1 MGGQSLCGVG
11 GGVVITGQ
19 HTASKGAGKGI
30 LTEQS
35 WKEAGK
41 AGAPTSVQAALG
53 SIGGSNS
60 RCRILGHQRE
70 QLCLGIRKKK
80 SWPQTRDEGKKRA
93 RECRSPLIGA

>member
-1 MGGQSLCGVG
+1 MRGRGWSSQ
-11 GGVVITGQ
+11 GQ

-41 AGAPTSVQAALG
+41 TGAPTSVQAALG

-60 RCRILGHQRE
+60 RCRILGHQRTVVF
-70 QLCLGIRKKK
+70 LGTVERSEIMAPDKGMR
-80 SWPQTRDEGKKRA
+80 GKKRA
-93 RECRSPLIGA
+93 RDAGHH